1 MYLSL
6 PHMDSPSVNGEIH
19 QINIH
24 RDDQGFGFS
33 IRGGAEHNVP
43 LCVLRIRKGGAANR
57 DSRLRVSMEFC
68 LVNVDVRRA

>member
-1 MYLSL
+1 MYISL
-6 PHMDSPSVNGEIH
+6 PHMDSLSVNEETH

-33 IRGGAEHNVP
+33 IRGGAEYNAP
-43 LCVLRIRKGGAANR
+43 LGVLRIRKGGAANR